1 LVDGNDLTKYSK
13 KHLRKSINVVLQN
26 PYINVDA
33 TIKDNLLGIDAGTGG
48 SDVNISDSKLQEV
61 LKMSSL
67 DGIDL
72 EDKAS
77 KLSGGQV
84 QLLAIA

>member
-1 LVDGNDLTKYSK
+1 MC
-13 KHLRKSINVVLQN
+13 INVVLQN
-26 PYINVDA
+26 PYINTDA
-33 TIKDNLLGIDAGTGG
+33 TIKDNLLGIDAGVEGPA
-48 SDVNISDSKLQEV
+48 VNISDSKLQEV
-61 LKMSSL
+61 LKKSSL

-84 QLLAIA
+84 QLLAIAQAMLN